1 MADEGLELKKL
12 TTAGLAAAHDK
23 ADTYRLLNEPEAA
36 ESICLDILELQPDNL
51 RALRCIILAITDQFS
66 EAGGNRQVS
75 LAKRYA
81 RSLTDAYER
90 LYYLGIICEREAKA
104 YLFRGMSSRFAYEGF
119 RAAMDHYREA
129 EEIRRRHSPLQQLRA
144 HHPEAP
150 PAIRDAGE
158 RAAPGVARPA
168 AVCCPALW

>member
-129 EEIRRRHSPLQQLRA
+129 EEIRPPGDDDAILRYNSCVRIIQKHRLRSETRESEQPL
-144 HHPEAP
+144 E
-150 PAIRDAGE
+150 
-158 RAAPGVARPA
+158 
-168 AVCCPALW
+168 